1 MRKIKTFTQHEG
13 LGSWIR
19 SKFNSDEKTAE
30 GILAEMDKLKETD
43 ITEET
48 DDEDSI
54 IEYTT
59 TLSFNIDG
67 FDISIIKNASV
78 EISNGWVTTLRLTVD
93 GESLKVSS
101 RTLSKIYKKAES
113 ILYQEQIKRDKER
126 QEESEYIRKDAKMRF
141 AKK

>member
-1 MRKIKTFTQHEG
+1 MKKIKTFAQYEG

-30 GILAEMDKLKETD
+30 GILDEMSSLKNTD
-43 ITEET
+43 ITEESE
-48 DDEDSI
+48 DEDF
-54 IEYTT
+54 EDTT

-67 FDISIIKNASV
+67 FDISIIRDRFID
-78 EISNGWVTTLRLTVD
+78 ISDGWKTTLRLTVD
-93 GESLKVSS
+93 GESLEVSS

-113 ILYQEQIKRDKER
+113 ILYQEQFKRNKER